1 MIQHEQA
8 KQSQTKVCTLRLHRI
23 WRDCCTLDQRSSD
36 DPDSA
41 ANPIWRAEWA
51 PKRRIACDRYAI
63 SSWARELGG
72 MQSIAMKGI
81 SSTASTSSADTEC
94 PSPIPTTCGRQCNT
108 FSREANDEDCPR
120 TTHGWPNDQWR
131 PTYVPC
137 TPGALVFSV
146 TQDEQLSAWRLRR
159 ESSRSSSAFKPE
171 Y

>member
-1 MIQHEQA
+1 MN
-8 KQSQTKVCTLRLHRI
+8 KQSSPRRKSVLSGCTEFCATAARLISDLQMILIVRPI
-23 WRDCCTLDQRSSD
+23 QFGEQKGLLSQEYPCKGYAVSTLGH
-36 DPDSA
+36 
-41 ANPIWRAEWA
+41 
-51 PKRRIACDRYAI
+51 
-63 SSWARELGG
+63 ELGG